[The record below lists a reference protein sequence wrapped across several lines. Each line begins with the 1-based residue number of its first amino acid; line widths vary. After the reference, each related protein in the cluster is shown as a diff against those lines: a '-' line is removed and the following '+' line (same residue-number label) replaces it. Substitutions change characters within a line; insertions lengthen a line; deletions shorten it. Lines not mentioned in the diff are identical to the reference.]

1 MPINVAIVEN
11 DRQTLIELGR
21 LIDSTAGLHCSGR
34 YSCLVSA
41 LNEFPDALPDVLLMD
56 INLPGLDRVGS
67 VRRVKADYPDL
78 LVLVL
83 TTLESISTVVSA
95 ISGGAVGY
103 LLKPSSPEQ
112 IINAICDVYRGG
124 SPVTSSIARQI
135 LGLFQ
140 PAAVTGHSH
149 QNLSLREQ
157 EVLDH
162 LAWGYSYQKIADEL
176 KVSYA
181 TVHTHIRHIYKKL
194 RVNCRTDA
202 VTYYLRQQPSWL
214 VPVRARQS
222 QMKAFFN
229 GANQPSNFATAGA
242 I

>member
-1 MPINVAIVEN
+1 MPINVAILEN
-11 DRQTLIELGR
+11 DRQTLNGLSR
-21 LIDSTAGLHCSGR
+21 LIDSTEGLCCSGR

-41 LNEFPDALPDVLLMD
+41 LNEFFDSLPDVLLMD
-56 INLPGLDRVGS
+56 INLPGLDEVDS
-67 VRRVKADYPDL
+67 VRRIKADYPDL

-83 TTLESISTVVSA
+83 TSLEGINAVFSA

-103 LLKPSSPEQ
+103 LLKHSSPDQ
-112 IINAICDVYRGG
+112 IISAIRDVYQGG
-124 SPVTSSIARQI
+124 SPITGSIARQI

-140 PAAVTGHSH
+140 QTAVTGHPH
-149 QNLSLREQ
+149 QKLSLREQ

-162 LAWGYSYQKIADEL
+162 LAWGHSYQKIANEL
-176 KVSYA
+176 EISYT

-202 VTYYLRQQPSWL
+202 VTYYLRPHPRWL
-214 VPVRARQS
+214 VPAQGRQAR
-222 QMKAFFN
+222 MAALFN
-229 GANQPSNFATAGA
+229 GADSPGDFATAGA